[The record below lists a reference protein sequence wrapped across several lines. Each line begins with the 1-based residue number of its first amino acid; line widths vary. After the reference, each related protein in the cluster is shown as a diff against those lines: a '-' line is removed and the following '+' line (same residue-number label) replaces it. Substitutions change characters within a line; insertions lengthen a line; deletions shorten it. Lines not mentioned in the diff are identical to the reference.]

1 MMFVPLQIQTAAA
14 VADSVSGEM
23 ITPVGARGEVSIS
36 LMEMIM
42 KGGPIMIPLALL
54 LILTLYVFIERLLV
68 YAKIKPLKDNFM
80 TSLKE
85 YISKGDIK
93 GALNLCEAQQSP
105 EAMMLA
111 QGVRRIGQ
119 PIQEVRTAMQQA
131 GLYEI
136 SLLERNLSVLQITGR
151 IAPIFGFIGT
161 IVGVIK
167 IFYDISLAKTV
178 EIEVISTGLY
188 QKMMASAAGLVVGL
202 LAFVFYHWLN
212 SKVDK
217 MVQHQ
222 EKVQMQFL
230 DMLSEPQ

>member
-1 MMFVPLQIQTAAA
+1 MNILLQIQTTP
-14 VADSVSGEM
+14 VVVDSLTGDV
-23 ITPVGARGEVSIS
+23 ITPAGARGEVSIS

-42 KGGPIMIPLALL
+42 KGGPIMIPLGLL
-54 LILTLYVFIERLLV
+54 LVLTLYIFIERMLV
-68 YAKIKPLKDNFM
+68 YAKIKPLKDGFVS
-80 TSLKE
+80 SLKE
-85 YISKGDIK
+85 YIAKGDIK
-93 GALNLCEAQQSP
+93 GAVQLCEAQQSP

-111 QGVRRIGQ
+111 QGVRRVGQ
-119 PIQEVRTAMQQA
+119 PLQEIRTAMQQA

-136 SLLERNLSVLQITGR
+136 SLLERNLSVLLITGR

-222 EKVQMQFL
+222 EKIQMQFL
-230 DMLSEPQ
+230 DILSEP

>member
-1 MMFVPLQIQTAAA
+1 MSVSLQIQAAA
-14 VADSVSGEM
+14 TAVDSISGEI

-54 LILTLYVFIERLLV
+54 LILTLYIFIERLLV

-80 TSLKE
+80 ISLKE

-93 GALNLCEAQQSP
+93 GALNLCETQQSP

-136 SLLERNLSVLQITGR
+136 SLLERNLSVLQIIGR

-161 IVGVIK
+161 IIGVIK

-230 DMLSEPQ
+230 DILSEPQ